1 MLFFVFGLPGGF
13 ATWCEQVVAALVRR
27 AGGSGGLIRGE
38 TLEQIAATAI
48 ATGASQGI
56 VSSRQPGGR
65 LRAALL
71 DTGAPFV
78 VALEDPRAA
87 LIDLVLGHGIG
98 LPDAVQQLASSC
110 AALRGLASAPEA
122 LILHGGD
129 DAPPDLDM
137 VARIADHL
145 RLPIDARDAA
155 ESAEALAPPAAA
167 RAQPDA
173 VAWWNGLEPQEQEL
187 ALGAL
192 APFIDGEPDGARFS
206 VSWGRELFFLGDRP
220 GERATRPVDITGRA
234 RCLLQGPHIMLPAGS
249 WSLSLSAL
257 FTPAASEHDFA
268 AEVWAERV
276 LAEGILAPRQGS
288 AALTLD
294 FALDEATEQPLSIR
308 LSSRRAAFDGAIIGI
323 AATLV
328 QEPVAASAV
337 GTGAP
342 AHGQRS
348 W

>member
-38 TLEQIAATAI
+38 TLEQIAAAAI

-71 DTGAPFV
+71 DTGARFV
-78 VALEDPRAA
+78 VALDDPRAA
-87 LIDLVLGHGIG
+87 LIDLVLGRGIG

-122 LILHGGD
+122 LILHGGG
-129 DAPPDLDM
+129 DAPPDADT

-145 RLPIDARDAA
+145 RLPIDDRDAA
-155 ESAEALAPPAAA
+155 ELAEALAPPAAA

-173 VAWWNGLEPQEQEL
+173 VAWWNGLELEEQEL

-192 APFIDGEPDGARFS
+192 APVHRRRAERCAVFGQLGPRAVLPRRPAR
-206 VSWGRELFFLGDRP
+206 RAGDRP
-220 GERATRPVDITGRA
+220 GRYHRPGPLPVAGAAYHAAGRLLVAVAERAVLRPKPPSTNSVRRCGRNGCW
-234 RCLLQGPHIMLPAGS
+234 R
-249 WSLSLSAL
+249 
-257 FTPAASEHDFA
+257 
-268 AEVWAERV
+268 
-276 LAEGILAPRQGS
+276 EGTLVPREGS
-288 AALTLD
+288 AAVTLD
-294 FALDEATEQPLSIR
+294 FALDEATEQPLAIR
-308 LSSRRAAFDGAIIGI
+308 LSSRRAAFDGAIIGV

-328 QEPVAASAV
+328 Q
-337 GTGAP
+337 AP
-342 AHGQRS
+342 ASG
-348 W
+348 

>member
-27 AGGSGGLIRGE
+27 SGGSGGLIRGE
-38 TLEQIAATAI
+38 TLEQIAAGAI

-71 DTGAPFV
+71 DTGARFV
-78 VALEDPRAA
+78 VALDDPRAA
-87 LIDLVLGHGIG
+87 LIDLVLARGIG

-110 AALRGLASAPEA
+110 AALRGLSSAPEA
-122 LILHGGD
+122 LILQGGG
-129 DAPPDLDM
+129 DAPPDAGT

-155 ESAEALAPPAAA
+155 ELAGALVPPAAA
-167 RAQPDA
+167 GAQPDA
-173 VAWWNGLEPQEQEL
+173 VAWWNGLELEEQEL

-192 APFIDGEPDGARFS
+192 APFIDNATNGAPFS
-206 VSWGRELFFLGDRP
+206 VSWGRELFFIGDRP
-220 GERATRPVDITGRA
+220 GERATGPVDITGRA
-234 RCLLQGPHIMLPAGS
+234 RCLLHGPHIVLPAGS

-257 FTPAASEHDFA
+257 FSPGASEHEFS

-276 LAEGILAPRQGS
+276 LAEGTLVPRQGS
-288 AALTLD
+288 ATVTLD
-294 FALDEATEQPLSIR
+294 FVLDEATEQPLAIR
-308 LSSRRAAFDGAIIGI
+308 LSSRRAAFDGAIIGV

-328 QEPVAASAV
+328 Q
-337 GTGAP
+337 AP
-342 AHGQRS
+342 AGG
-348 W
+348 